1 MTRDHA
7 TSPGLDFFWEQA
19 DIDASDEHPLERELA
34 HRLDACSRYR
44 ALIAEAQAGGH
55 ESRVEALIAQ
65 HEREELLVRRLR
77 EALLRMRRAKPPQRP
92 RT

>member
-19 DIDASDEHPLERELA
+19 DLDGSDEHPLERELA

-44 ALIAEAQAGGH
+44 SLIADAQAGGH
-55 ESRVEALIAQ
+55 ESRVEALMAQ
-65 HEREELLVRRLR
+65 HEREEYFVRRLR
-77 EALLRMRRAKPPQRP
+77 AALRQMRRARPPDGP
-92 RT
+92 GW